1 MTEEDRVGKRVRII
15 LIGNRFYS
23 GKIISENETTIT
35 FIDKFGSEV
44 TIGKSALISLE
55 VTSNDY

>member
-1 MTEEDRVGKRVRII
+1 MVTEDRTGRQVRII

-23 GKIISENETTIT
+23 GIVLSENETTLTIK
-35 FIDKFGSEV
+35 DKFDSQV

-55 VTSNDY
+55 VLS

>member
-55 VTSNDY
+55 VLE